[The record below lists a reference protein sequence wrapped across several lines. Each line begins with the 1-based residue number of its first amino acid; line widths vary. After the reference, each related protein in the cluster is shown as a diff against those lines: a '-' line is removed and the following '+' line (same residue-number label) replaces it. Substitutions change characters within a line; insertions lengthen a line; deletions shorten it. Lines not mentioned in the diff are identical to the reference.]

1 MRSRRCYSELKTL
14 KTFQERYEYLKI
26 GGTIGIQTFGN
37 NRYINQD
44 FYHSDEW
51 RRFRRKV
58 IIRDNGCDLGIEG
71 MDLLS
76 RIHIHHIIPMTL
88 DDIINRN
95 PLIFDLDNAICASE
109 STHRA
114 IHYAKDD
121 LVFLPIER
129 KPGDTKLW

>member
-1 MRSRRCYSELKTL
+1 MRNRRCYSELITL

-51 RRFRRKV
+51 KKFRRKV

-71 MDLLS
+71 MDLLN

-95 PLIFDLDNAICASE
+95 PLIFDLENAICASE

-121 LVFLPIER
+121 LLFLPIER